1 MATVALISLGCP
13 KNLVDAESLLAL
25 LGEAGHTVTPYE
37 NEAEVI
43 LVNTCGF
50 IADAKQESIEAVLEA
65 ARYKEE
71 GKLKA
76 LIVTGCLAE
85 RYRDEITAEI
95 PEVDAVVGLGSNADI
110 VAIVEKILS
119 GVKENFYGEKTDL
132 PLNLPRMQ
140 STPFYT
146 AYLKIAEG
154 CDNRCTYCAIPD
166 IRGRFRSRPME
177 QVIAEAEALAEG
189 GVKELIVVAQDTT
202 KYGEDLYGAPRL
214 ADLLTALCQIEG
226 LRWIRTLY
234 TYPDRL
240 SEEVIE
246 TVAREQKLVPYFD
259 IPIQHCAGDL
269 LRRMNRRG
277 DANSLKALMKKIRE
291 TVPDVTLRTT
301 LITGFPGETEEQF
314 EELCDFVADTRF
326 DRLGCFAYSAEE
338 GTPAAAF
345 PDAVPEQVRA
355 DRAGI
360 IMEEQSRIAEELNRA
375 KIGRTVTVLVEG
387 YDDYIKC
394 FFGRTEA
401 DAPEIDGKIFFTAEN
416 PPAVGD
422 FVTVRVT
429 DILEYDL
436 LGEEIQP

>member
-13 KNLVDAESLLAL
+13 KNLVDAEALLAL

-50 IADAKQESIEAVLEA
+50 IADAKQESIEAILEA

-71 GKLKA
+71 GKLRA

-95 PEVDAVVGLGSNADI
+95 PEVDAVVGLGSNAAI

-119 GVKENFYGEKTDL
+119 GTKENFYGEKTDL

-146 AYLKIAEG
+146 AYIKIAEG

-177 QVIAEAEALAEG
+177 EVIAEAEALAAG

-202 KYGEDLYGAPRL
+202 KYGEDLYGKPRL
-214 ADLLTALCQIEG
+214 ADLLTALCKIEG

-240 SEEVIE
+240 SDEVIE
-246 TVAREQKLVPYFD
+246 TVAREEKLVPYFD
-259 IPIQHCAGDL
+259 IPIQHCDGTL
-269 LRRMNRRG
+269 LKRMNRRG
-277 DANSLKALMKKIRE
+277 NRVSLAALMQKIRK

-314 EELCDFVADTRF
+314 EELCDFVAETRF

-338 GTPAAAF
+338 DTPAASF

-360 IMEEQSRIAEELNRA
+360 IMEEQARIAEQLNEE
-375 KIGRTVTVLVEG
+375 KVGKTVTVLVEG

-394 FFGRTEA
+394 FFGRSEA
-401 DAPEIDGKIFFTAEN
+401 DAPDIDGKVFFTAAKQ
-416 PPAVGD
+416 PAVGD
-422 FVTVRVT
+422 FVKVT
-429 DILEYDL
+429 ITSTLEYDL
-436 LGEEIQP
+436 LGEVTA